1 VPPAPATP
9 GTGACGPWP
18 GHAAARTPPYCSPPA
33 AGRLR
38 PRAPRLCTRAAAA
51 AGARAVKAAAA

>member
-18 GHAAARTPPYCSPPA
+18 GPAAARTPPYCSPPA
-33 AGRLR
+33 AGRLC
-38 PRAPRLCTRAAAA
+38 PRAPRLCTRAAA